1 MSKIIAFDEEAR
13 RGLER
18 GMNQLADAVK
28 VTLGPRGRNVV
39 LEKKWGAPTITNDG
53 VSIAKEIELEDPYEK
68 IGAELVKEV
77 AKKTDDVAG
86 DGTTTATVL
95 AQALVREGL
104 RNVAAGA
111 NPMAL
116 KRGIEKAVERVSE
129 ELSNMAKPVETKEQ
143 IAATASISAADP
155 TIGEMI
161 AEAMDKVGK
170 EGVITVEESNTFGLE
185 LELTEGMRFDKGYIS
200 GYFVTDPERMEAV
213 LEDPYILIANSKISA
228 VKDLLPLLEKVMQA
242 GKPLVIISED
252 VDGEALSTLVVNK
265 IRGTFRSVAV
275 KAPGFGD
282 RRKAMLQDI
291 AILAGGQVISEEVGL
306 KLESAGIDLLG
317 RARKVVITKDETTIV
332 EGAGDAEQIAGRV
345 NQIRAEIEKSDSDY
359 DREKLQE
366 RLAKLAGGVAVIKAG
381 AATEVEL
388 KERKHRIE
396 DAVRNAKA
404 AVEEGIVAGGGV
416 ALLQAST
423 TAFDKLDLDADEQ
436 TGANIV
442 KIALE
447 APLKQIA
454 INAGLEG
461 GVVVEKVRNLEVG
474 HGLDAATGEY
484 KDMIK
489 AGIIDPAKVTRSA
502 LQNAASIAGLF
513 LTTEVVIADKPEKA
527 RPAAAWVAATAAWV
541 AWTSESN
548 APSTTAPPQRTDG
561 RSLARGAARRR
572 FRARSNWSGELR
584 ANNPVQP
591 LGCPDDHDLLCTPH
605 LYAGRRR
612 RPRRAR
618 CPRRCRARPGP
629 RRPTTCSARRPATPP
644 PSGRCWTTSPAP
656 SCAVTAR
663 WSRPGSA
670 GPAAAPRP
678 RRSSAWSATRSP
690 CRTRTRRRPPPGWPT
705 GTAPTPPWCARPT
718 RPGTPPSSTS
728 ASGTSRPTPCST

>member
-18 GMNQLADAVK
+18 GMNILADAVK

-116 KRGIEKAVERVSE
+116 KRGIEKAVEAVSE
-129 ELSNMAKPVETKEQ
+129 QLLGLAQEVTTKEQ
-143 IAATASISAADP
+143 IAATASISAADAQ
-155 TIGEMI
+155 IGEMI

-200 GYFVTDPERMEAV
+200 PYFWTDPERMEAS
-213 LEDPYILIANSKISA
+213 LEDAYVLIVESKISA
-228 VKDLLPLLEKVMQA
+228 VKDLLPILEKVMQS
-242 GKPLVIISED
+242 GKPLAIIAED
-252 VDGEALSTLVVNK
+252 VEGEALATLVVNK
-265 IRGTFRSVAV
+265 VRGTFKSVAV

-291 AILAGGQVISEEVGL
+291 AILTGGQVITETVGL
-306 KLESAGIDLLG
+306 KLENVGLELLG
-317 RARKVVITKDETTIV
+317 RARKVVVTKDETTIV
-332 EGAGDAEQIAGRV
+332 EGAGEADQIAGRV
-345 NQIRAEIEKSDSDY
+345 AQIRAEIDNSDSDY

-416 ALLQAST
+416 ALLQASRA
-423 TAFDKLDLDADEQ
+423 AFDKLELEGDEA

-442 KIALE
+442 RIAVE

-461 GVVVEKVRNLEVG
+461 GVVAEKVRNLETG
-474 HGLDAATGEY
+474 WGLNAATGDY
-484 KDMIK
+484 VDLIK
-489 AGIIDPAKVTRSA
+489 EGIIDPAKVTRSA
-502 LQNAASIAGLF
+502 LQNAASIAALF

-527 RPAAAWVAATAAWV
+527 
-541 AWTSESN
+541 
-548 APSTTAPPQRTDG
+548 
-561 RSLARGAARRR
+561 
-572 FRARSNWSGELR
+572 
-584 ANNPVQP
+584 
-591 LGCPDDHDLLCTPH
+591 
-605 LYAGRRR
+605 
-612 RPRRAR
+612 
-618 CPRRCRARPGP
+618 
-629 RRPTTCSARRPATPP
+629 
-644 PSGRCWTTSPAP
+644 
-656 SCAVTAR
+656 
-663 WSRPGSA
+663 SA
-670 GPAAAPRP
+670 GAGA
-678 RRSSAWSATRSP
+678 
-690 CRTRTRRRPPPGWPT
+690 G
-705 GTAPTPPWCARPT
+705 G
-718 RPGTPPSSTS
+718 G
-728 ASGTSRPTPCST
+728 GGMGDMDF

>member
-1 MSKIIAFDEEAR
+1 MAKIIAFDEEAR

-18 GMNQLADAVK
+18 GMNALADAVK
-28 VTLGPRGRNVV
+28 VTLGPKGRNVV

-53 VSIAKEIELEDPYEK
+53 VSIAKEIDLEDPWEK

-111 NPMAL
+111 NPMSL
-116 KRGIEKAVERVSE
+116 KKGIEAAVERVSE
-129 ELSNMAKPVETKEQ
+129 ELTNIAKPVDSKEQ
-143 IAATASISAADP
+143 IASTASISAAD
-155 TIGEMI
+155 TQIGEMI

-200 GYFVTDPERMEAV
+200 PYFWTDPERMEAV
-213 LEDPYILIANSKISA
+213 LEDPYILLVESKISS
-228 VKDLLPLLEKVMQA
+228 VKDLLPLLEKVMQS
-242 GKPLVIISED
+242 GKPLAIIAED
-252 VDGEALSTLVVNK
+252 VEGEALATLVVNK
-265 IRGTFRSVAV
+265 VRGTFKSVAV

-291 AILAGGQVISEEVGL
+291 ATLTGGQVISETVGL
-306 KLESAGIDLLG
+306 KLESATLDLLG
-317 RARKVVITKDETTIV
+317 RARKVVVTKDETTIV
-332 EGAGDAEQIAGRV
+332 EGAGDADQIAGRV
-345 NQIRAEIEKSDSDY
+345 NQIRAEIERSDSDY

-416 ALLQAST
+416 ALLQAGK
-423 TAFDKLDLDADEQ
+423 TAFEKLDLEGDEA

-442 KIALE
+442 KVALS

-454 INAGLEG
+454 VNAGLEG
-461 GVVVEKVRNLEVG
+461 GVVAEKVANLEIG
-474 HGLDAATGEY
+474 HGLNAATGEY
-484 KDMIK
+484 VDLIK

-513 LTTEVVIADKPEKA
+513 LTTEAVIADKPEKE
-527 RPAAAWVAATAAWV
+527 PA
-541 AWTSESN
+541 
-548 APSTTAPPQRTDG
+548 
-561 RSLARGAARRR
+561 GA
-572 FRARSNWSGELR
+572 G
-584 ANNPVQP
+584 
-591 LGCPDDHDLLCTPH
+591 
-605 LYAGRRR
+605 AG
-612 RPRRAR
+612 
-618 CPRRCRARPGP
+618 
-629 RRPTTCSARRPATPP
+629 
-644 PSGRCWTTSPAP
+644 
-656 SCAVTAR
+656 
-663 WSRPGSA
+663 A
-670 GPAAAPRP
+670 G
-678 RRSSAWSATRSP
+678 
-690 CRTRTRRRPPPGWPT
+690 GM
-705 GTAPTPPWCARPT
+705 G
-718 RPGTPPSSTS
+718 GM
-728 ASGTSRPTPCST
+728 GGMDF

>member
-1 MSKIIAFDEEAR
+1 MAKIIAFDEEAR

-116 KRGIEKAVERVSE
+116 KRGIEAAVERVSE
-129 ELSNMAKPVETKEQ
+129 ELSSMAKDVETREQ
-143 IAATASISAADP
+143 IASTASISAAD
-155 TIGEMI
+155 TAIGEMI
-161 AEAMDKVGK
+161 AEAMDKAGK

-200 GYFVTDPERMEAV
+200 AYFATDMERMEAV
-213 LEDPYILIANSKISA
+213 LEDPYLLIVNSKIGS
-228 VKDLLPLLEKVMQA
+228 VKDLLPILEKVMQS
-242 GKPLVIISED
+242 GKPLVILAED
-252 VDGEALSTLVVNK
+252 VEGEALSTLVVNK
-265 IRGTFRSVAV
+265 IRGTFKSVAV

-291 AILAGGQVISEEVGL
+291 ATLTGGQVVSEEVGL
-306 KLESAGIDLLG
+306 KLDSIGLDLLG
-317 RARKVVITKDETTIV
+317 RARKIVITKDETTIV
-332 EGAGDAEQIAGRV
+332 DGAGDADQIEGRK

-416 ALLQAST
+416 ALIQAAT
-423 TAFDKLDLDADEQ
+423 KAFEKFDSLEGDEA
-436 TGANIV
+436 TGAQIV
-442 KIALE
+442 RLAVE

-461 GVVVEKVRNLEVG
+461 GVVVDKVRHLEPG
-474 HGLDAATGEY
+474 FGLDASTGEY
-484 KDMIK
+484 VDMIK

-502 LQNAASIAGLF
+502 LQNAASIAALF
-513 LTTEVVIADKPEKA
+513 LTTEAVIADKPEKA
-527 RPAAAWVAATAAWV
+527 SAPA
-541 AWTSESN
+541 
-548 APSTTAPPQRTDG
+548 G
-561 RSLARGAARRR
+561 G
-572 FRARSNWSGELR
+572 GM
-584 ANNPVQP
+584 
-591 LGCPDDHDLLCTPH
+591 
-605 LYAGRRR
+605 
-612 RPRRAR
+612 
-618 CPRRCRARPGP
+618 PG
-629 RRPTTCSARRPATPP
+629 
-644 PSGRCWTTSPAP
+644 GDMDF
-656 SCAVTAR
+656 
-663 WSRPGSA
+663 
-670 GPAAAPRP
+670 
-678 RRSSAWSATRSP
+678 
-690 CRTRTRRRPPPGWPT
+690 
-705 GTAPTPPWCARPT
+705 
-718 RPGTPPSSTS
+718 
-728 ASGTSRPTPCST
+728 

>member
-1 MSKIIAFDEEAR
+1 MAKLIAFDEEAR

-18 GMNQLADAVK
+18 GMNILADAVK
-28 VTLGPRGRNVV
+28 VTLGPKGRNVV

-116 KRGIEKAVERVSE
+116 KRGIEKATESVSQT
-129 ELSNMAKPVETKEQ
+129 LLNAAKDVETKEE
-143 IAATASISAADP
+143 IAATASISAAD
-155 TIGEMI
+155 TTVGELI

-200 GYFVTDPERMEAV
+200 AYFVTDTDRMEAV
-213 LEDPYILIANSKISA
+213 LDDPYILIVEGKIGS
-228 VKDLLPLLEKVMQA
+228 VKDLLPLLEKVMQS
-242 GKPLVIISED
+242 GKPLAIIAED
-252 VDGEALSTLVVNK
+252 VEGEALSTLVVNK
-265 IRGTFRSVAV
+265 IRGTFKSVAV

-291 AILAGGQVISEEVGL
+291 AILTGGQVISETVGL
-306 KLESAGIDLLG
+306 KLETAGLELLG
-317 RARKVVITKDETTIV
+317 RARKVVVSKDETTVI
-332 EGAGDAEQIAGRV
+332 EGSGDADQINGRV
-345 NQIRAEIEKSDSDY
+345 NQIRAEIENSDSDY

-366 RLAKLAGGVAVIKAG
+366 RLAKLAGGVAVIKVG

-404 AVEEGIVAGGGV
+404 AVEEGLLPGGGV
-416 ALLQAST
+416 ALANAAA
-423 TAFDKLDLDADEQ
+423 TAFDKLDLSGDEA

-442 KIALE
+442 RVALT

-461 GVVVEKVRNLEVG
+461 GVVAEKVAGLEPG
-474 HGLDAATGEY
+474 WGLNAATGEY
-484 KDMIK
+484 VDMVK
-489 AGIIDPAKVTRSA
+489 AGVVEPAKVTRSA
-502 LQNAASIAGLF
+502 LQNAASIAALF
-513 LTTEVVIADKPEKA
+513 LTTEAVVADKPEKA
-527 RPAAAWVAATAAWV
+527 PAGGM
-541 AWTSESN
+541 
-548 APSTTAPPQRTDG
+548 PGGDG
-561 RSLARGAARRR
+561 GMGGMD
-572 FRARSNWSGELR
+572 F
-584 ANNPVQP
+584 
-591 LGCPDDHDLLCTPH
+591 
-605 LYAGRRR
+605 
-612 RPRRAR
+612 
-618 CPRRCRARPGP
+618 
-629 RRPTTCSARRPATPP
+629 
-644 PSGRCWTTSPAP
+644 
-656 SCAVTAR
+656 
-663 WSRPGSA
+663 
-670 GPAAAPRP
+670 
-678 RRSSAWSATRSP
+678 
-690 CRTRTRRRPPPGWPT
+690 
-705 GTAPTPPWCARPT
+705 
-718 RPGTPPSSTS
+718 
-728 ASGTSRPTPCST
+728 

>member
-1 MSKIIAFDEEAR
+1 MAKQIAFNEEAR

-18 GMNQLADAVK
+18 GMNILADAVK

-53 VSIAKEIELEDPYEK
+53 VSIAKEIDLEDPWEK

-104 RNVAAGA
+104 RNVAAGS

-116 KRGIEKAVERVSE
+116 KRGIEKAVDAVIK
-129 ELSNMAKPVETKEQ
+129 ELVAMAKSVDSKEQ
-143 IAATASISAADP
+143 IAATASISAADT

-200 GYFVTDPERMEAV
+200 PYFVTDSDRMEVV
-213 LEDPYILIANSKISA
+213 LEDAYILIANSKITNI
-228 VKDLLPLLEKVMQA
+228 KDLLPILEKVMQS
-242 GKPLVIISED
+242 GKPLAIIAED
-252 VDGEALSTLVVNK
+252 IEGEALATLVVNK
-265 IRGTFRSVAV
+265 IRGTFRSAAV

-291 AILAGGQVISEEVGL
+291 AILTGATVVSEEVGL
-306 KLESAGIDLLG
+306 KLDQAGMELLG
-317 RARKVVITKDETTIV
+317 RARKVVISKEETTIV
-332 EGAGDAEQIAGRV
+332 EGAGDADQIKGRV
-345 NQIRAEIEKSDSDY
+345 TQIRSEIEKSDSDY

-416 ALLQAST
+416 ALLQAAKI
-423 TAFDKLDLDADEQ
+423 AFSKLKLEGDEA
-436 TGANIV
+436 TGAKIV
-442 KIALE
+442 EASVE

-461 GVVVEKVRNLEVG
+461 GVVVEKVRHLEAG
-474 HGLDAATGEY
+474 FGLNAATGEY
-484 KDMIK
+484 VDMIK

-502 LQNAASIAGLF
+502 LQNAASIAALF
-513 LTTEVVIADKPEKA
+513 ITTEAVIADKPEKKSA
-527 RPAAAWVAATAAWV
+527 MPA
-541 AWTSESN
+541 
-548 APSTTAPPQRTDG
+548 G
-561 RSLARGAARRR
+561 G
-572 FRARSNWSGELR
+572 
-584 ANNPVQP
+584 
-591 LGCPDDHDLLCTPH
+591 
-605 LYAGRRR
+605 
-612 RPRRAR
+612 
-618 CPRRCRARPGP
+618 PG
-629 RRPTTCSARRPATPP
+629 
-644 PSGRCWTTSPAP
+644 G
-656 SCAVTAR
+656 
-663 WSRPGSA
+663 GDMDF
-670 GPAAAPRP
+670 
-678 RRSSAWSATRSP
+678 
-690 CRTRTRRRPPPGWPT
+690 
-705 GTAPTPPWCARPT
+705 
-718 RPGTPPSSTS
+718 
-728 ASGTSRPTPCST
+728 